1 VTAPPPRRLILD
13 LSSQRPLWRPP
24 ESFVQAL
31 AAAGGTGWRVESVA
45 AASDSD
51 GDGAAGSP
59 EAVAVARGAEIYIGW
74 GVGEPV
80 LQAGRGTLRWVHSAA
95 AGVSGSLTAALRE
108 SGVVLTNSAGVHA
121 EPIAEWVLAAVLH
134 FFRGMDLAAA
144 AQRERRWV
152 KGELTGLPSPFR
164 ELAGSR
170 VAVYGLGGIGR
181 AVAAKLAALGAEV
194 RGVRRRP
201 ALGGPAGVPVVG
213 PGQAAW
219 ALEGAAAL
227 VVAAPLT
234 GHTRAAIG
242 AAELARLADGAVL
255 VNVSRGAVVDE
266 AALLAA
272 LATGKLRG
280 AALDVF
286 DREPLPPEHPF
297 WRHPQVLVHP
307 HVAAATTGF
316 WAREQALVLDN
327 WARYRDGRELLN
339 VVDTG
344 AGY

>member
-1 VTAPPPRRLILD
+1 MTTPRRLVLD
-13 LSSQRPLWRPP
+13 LASQRPLWRPP
-24 ESFVQAL
+24 ETFLRAL
-31 AAAGGTGWRVESVA
+31 AAAAGDAWRVESVA
-45 AASDSD
+45 AANDSD
-51 GDGAAGSP
+51 GDGAGGSP
-59 EAVAVARGAEIYIGW
+59 EAVAVAAGAEIYIGW
-74 GVGEPV
+74 GIPEAV
-80 LQAGRGTLRWVHSAA
+80 LEAGRGTLRWVHSAA
-95 AGVSGSLTAALRE
+95 AGVSGSLGAALRQ
-108 SGVVLTNSAGVHA
+108 SGVVFTNSAGVHA

-134 FFRGMDLAAA
+134 FFRAMDLAAA
-144 AQRERRWV
+144 AQRERRWA
-152 KGELTGLPSPFR
+152 KAELTGLPSPFR

-181 AVAAKLAALGAEV
+181 AVAARLAALGAAV

-201 ALGGPAGVPVVG
+201 ALGGPAGIPVVG
-213 PGQAAW
+213 PGQATW

-242 AAELARLADGAVL
+242 AAELALLAHGAVV

-272 LATGKLRG
+272 LGSGKLRG

-286 DREPLPPEHPF
+286 EREPLPPEHPF
-297 WRHPQVLVHP
+297 WGHPRVLVHP
-307 HVAAATTGF
+307 HVAAATAGF
-316 WAREQALVLDN
+316 WAREQALVLEN
-327 WARYRDGRELLN
+327 WTRYREGRELLN